1 MLCSINATAKKG
13 VCPEMKTNIQTAVSM
28 STMRG
33 LTKVLAAIGDPIGR
47 LETAPD
53 LAEFS
58 AGLREKTV
66 QKSRIGVLVSADY
79 EICAEVL
86 KSPNWRTVAEP
97 GNFLE
102 EIFLG
107 SSSQS
112 SENVDIF
119 LDSILGKDGDE
130 HSRIKK
136 LVVPAFTH
144 RAMQSWKETAD
155 KIAYKLVQQLPSD
168 GRVDL
173 VSTLANPLPLEMIC
187 EILGVPL
194 KDRELFNKW
203 GNSLAE
209 IGLDGPRTVG
219 QVSELEIASKELT
232 DYMAELLAYRRKHP
246 EDDLLTSLANSETD
260 GITLTDREI
269 VATASFLLLAG
280 FETTV
285 NLLGAGTRVLVEH
298 KEALKE
304 VSQNHDLIPNLVE
317 EALRYVSPVQYTF
330 RSSASEVVL
339 KDGTVVKKGQS
350 IVLMIVGANRDPQI
364 FSDPDTFDIHRE
376 NAKRN
381 LAFGYGAHHCLG
393 ASLARLEAEAVWKH
407 LLLRF
412 PNVASW
418 KVNGEVVTKR
428 GRVIR
433 GLETL
438 PMRLGE
444 ADSNYQ
450 SVTGS

>member
-1 MLCSINATAKKG
+1 
-13 VCPEMKTNIQTAVSM
+13 MKSGIQARVSM
-28 STMRG
+28 TTMRG
-33 LTKVLAAIGDPIGR
+33 LTKLMAAIGDPIGR

-58 AGLREKTV
+58 AELREKSV
-66 QKSRIGVLVSADY
+66 QKSRIGLLFSADY

-86 KSPNWRTVAEP
+86 KSPNWRTITESN
-97 GNFLE
+97 NFLE
-102 EIFLG
+102 EIFVG
-107 SSSQS
+107 SNQS
-112 SENVDIF
+112 PDDVDLF

-136 LVVPAFTH
+136 LVLPAFTH

-155 KIAYKLVQQLPSD
+155 SLAQKLVQQLPSD
-168 GRVDL
+168 GQVEL
-173 VSTLANPLPLEMIC
+173 VSELANPLPLEMIC

-194 KDRELFNKW
+194 SDRELFNTW
-203 GNSLAE
+203 GNALAE
-209 IGLDGPRTVG
+209 IGLDGPRTTA
-219 QVSELEIASKELT
+219 QLTELESASKQLT
-232 DYMAELLAYRRKHP
+232 DYMAELLAIRRKHP

-260 GITLTDREI
+260 GSSLTDREI

-285 NLLGAGTRVLVEH
+285 NLLSVGTRVLVEN
-298 KEALKE
+298 ESALIQ
-304 VSQNHDLIPNLVE
+304 VRQNHELIPNLVE
-317 EALRYVSPVQYTF
+317 EALRFVSPVQYTI
-330 RSSASEVVL
+330 RTSDSELVL
-339 KDGTVVKKGQS
+339 KDGTIVKKGQS
-350 IVLMIVGANRDPQI
+350 IVLMIVGANRDPKV
-364 FSDPDTFDIHRE
+364 FSDPDSFWIERE

-412 PNVASW
+412 PDVSKWSINGDVVA
-418 KVNGEVVTKR
+418 KR

-433 GLETL
+433 GLERL
-438 PMRLGE
+438 PMNLGP
-444 ADSNYQ
+444 ASTQNPFIPNA
-450 SVTGS
+450 VTV